1 MKNKGSVAAYPANTR
16 GTENPRRFEVPGRK
30 GEREENT
37 IKASSQKYKCMSLFS
52 HMLLPAVPVF
62 PDHFT
67 HPHPHPHLHFFL
79 TTFVLPQRHSVTDGV
94 RPPNQYKQPP
104 NTTDKCTSLR

>member
-67 HPHPHPHLHFFL
+67 HPHPHPHLHFF
-79 TTFVLPQRHSVTDGV
+79 FDYV
-94 RPPNQYKQPP
+94 
-104 NTTDKCTSLR
+104 CIAAASLGDRWGAAPKPI